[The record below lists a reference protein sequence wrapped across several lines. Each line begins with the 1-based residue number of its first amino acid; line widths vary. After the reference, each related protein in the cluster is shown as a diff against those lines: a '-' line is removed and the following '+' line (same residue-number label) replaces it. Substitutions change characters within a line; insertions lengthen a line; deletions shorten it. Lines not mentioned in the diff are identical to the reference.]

1 MRHAVSLATG
11 FLLALPIAAGPAFAA
26 FSQDSDPPTAGAQA
40 IQRLHSADLSF
51 GVYALGSKGVEFSV
65 SAERKAGRL
74 EMATAMRT
82 AGMLDWAMSFT
93 MQGQVEA
100 RFEDGTLRPVRYD
113 IQSDGSWSKRMTRM
127 RWGDD
132 GLPVAEV
139 SPPNTEDDRDEVPD
153 HLKLGTVDPTTAIF
167 ARALREGAEPP
178 CTGSDAVYD
187 GRRRYNLHYAPIGPD
202 MVEPHNRTAYSG
214 PAFKCVIRS
223 EPIAGYDRKYLASW
237 SEKDQ
242 QPTYIWLVQPP
253 GFSVWLPV
261 QMEGGFRLGSARGWI
276 SRAKLNGR
284 DWLAP
289 LGFIRAEM
297 PQLPPP

>member
-26 FSQDSDPPTAGAQA
+26 AGQNPDSRTPERLT
-40 IQRLHSADLSF
+40 QRLHSAELDFS
-51 GVYALGSKGVEFSV
+51 VYALGAKGVDFTV
-65 SAERKAGRL
+65 TAERKAETF

-82 AGMLDWAMSFT
+82 AGILDWAMSFT
-93 MQGQVEA
+93 MTGQAAA
-100 RFEDGTLRPVRYD
+100 RIDGDGLKPLRYD

-139 SPPNTEDDRDEVPD
+139 SPPNDEDDRDEVPD

-167 ARALREGAEPP
+167 ARALREGSEPP

-187 GRRRYNLHYAPIGPD
+187 GRRRYNLHYAPVGPD
-202 MVEPHNRTAYSG
+202 MVQPHNRTAYDG
-214 PAFKCVIRS
+214 PAFKCEIRS

-253 GFSVWLPV
+253 GFAVWLPV
-261 QMEGGFRLGSARGWI
+261 KLEGGFRLGSASGWI

-284 DWLAP
+284 EWLAP

-297 PQLPPP
+297 PRELTP

>member
-1 MRHAVSLATG
+1 MRHAVSFATG
-11 FLLALPIAAGPAFAA
+11 FLLALPIAAGCSLAA
-26 FSQDSDPPTAGAQA
+26 
-40 IQRLHSADLSF
+40 SADNPEPLRSAELGF
-51 GVYALGSKGVEFSV
+51 GVYALGAKGVEFTV
-65 SAERKAGRL
+65 TAERKAETL

-93 MQGQVEA
+93 MTGQAAARVEA
-100 RFEDGTLRPVRYD
+100 NGLRPLRYD

-139 SPPNTEDDRDEVPD
+139 SPPNDEDDREEVPD
-153 HLKLGTVDPTTAIF
+153 HLKIGTVDPTTAIF

-178 CTGSDAVYD
+178 CSGSDAVYD

-202 MVEPHNRTAYSG
+202 MVQPHNRTAYSG

-223 EPIAGYDRKYLASW
+223 EPIAGYDRKFLASW

-253 GFSVWLPV
+253 GFAVWLPV
-261 QMEGGFRLGSARGWI
+261 KLEGGFRLGAANGWI
-276 SRAKLNGR
+276 SRAKLNGQE
-284 DWLAP
+284 WLAP
-289 LGFIRAEM
+289 LGFIRAEI
-297 PQLPPP
+297 PQSPLP